1 MSEDKWPKSVPNPQ
15 INGQM
20 YCICIENELDLYNLN
35 HSDWISLRLL
45 DFS

>member
-1 MSEDKWPKSVPNPQ
+1 MSEDKWLKSVPNPQ

-20 YCICIENELDLYNLN
+20 YCNCIENELDLYSLN